1 MVARTD
7 GKTLPGQ
14 QTLPG
19 QPTPLEKAQ
28 KLAEDATNK
37 VAQQGQ
43 GFYYRDTPGQY
54 VGSALSPSQKVIL
67 DDEQFDSEIQR
78 ILGDES
84 IRKDLAVDLYRD
96 RSIYNA
102 AGMETDSTVANGL
115 LNSVAKYKASED
127 SGKVSYLDWLAD
139 RASRGRP
146 APGEDGGNG
155 GGGGSSR
162 GGGGYSGPTSSVTLM
177 NERDLRSTADAV
189 ASTVV
194 GRGISDDEFKKIL
207 KKVRTAER
215 ANPSISTPGVGS
227 NVTQQGLSAEGRQDI
242 IREALMKG
250 PEAEDYSK
258 ATTMMNIF
266 NQALESRPE
275 GA

>member
-207 KKVRTAER
+207 KQVRTAER